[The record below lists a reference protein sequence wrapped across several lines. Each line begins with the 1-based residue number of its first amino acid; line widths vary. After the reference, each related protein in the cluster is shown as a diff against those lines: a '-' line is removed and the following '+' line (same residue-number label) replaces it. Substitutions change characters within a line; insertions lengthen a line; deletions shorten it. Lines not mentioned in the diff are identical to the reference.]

1 MKGVGVPVVLL
12 SQLISK
18 VGFKPQP
25 DPKPIP
31 KGYGTVRFPHCFG
44 HPGFVMVAAFVIV
57 LVGAVALVGGEVVFV
72 DGGRGGGGV
81 VVGGGEVVLVG
92 IIWEVANVKIS
103 TKEIKKGSSQESRAT
118 CLSCIVLKYYVN

>member
-1 MKGVGVPVVLL
+1 MKGVEKPVVLVT
-12 SQLISK
+12 QLISK
-18 VGFKPQP
+18 FEFKAQP

-31 KGYGTVRFPHCFG
+31 KGYGTVRFPHFCG
-44 HPGFVMVAAFVIV
+44 HPGFVIVAALVIV
-57 LVGAVALVGGEVVFV
+57 GVALGGREVVFV
-72 DGGRGGGGV
+72 GGGRV